1 MQLLNRVATA
11 FFLIAVLAAAS
22 ACASGPNPTD
32 NVTKALRAANLNEVT
47 VDWDRGAHI
56 AHLKGTVD
64 RSADRQRAE
73 EVASAAVGQDGRVLN
88 EITIKGLNEKTAG
101 NLDGQIKDQLKDM
114 VKSDPI
120 LRDRDLSFEV
130 NNGVVT
136 VKGDVQTADE
146 KTKVTELVRA
156 APGVKDMANAVEI
169 KPKTP

>member
-1 MQLLNRVATA
+1 MPRMSFAATL
-11 FFLIAVLAAAS
+11 FLIAGMAACS
-22 ACASGPNPTD
+22 SGPNPTD
-32 NVTKALRAANLNEVT
+32 NITKALKASNLNEVT
-47 VDWDRGAHI
+47 VTWDSGARI

-64 RSADRQRAE
+64 RSADRSRAE
-73 EVASAAVGQDGRVLN
+73 DVAAAAAGSDGKVLN

-101 NLDGQIKDQLKDM
+101 NLDGEIKDQLKQM
-114 VKSDPI
+114 VKNDPI
-120 LRDRDLSFEV
+120 LRDRNLSFDV

-169 KPKTP
+169 KPKT

>member
-1 MQLLNRVATA
+1 MPRMSFAATL
-11 FFLIAVLAAAS
+11 FLIAGMAACS
-22 ACASGPNPTD
+22 SGPNPTD
-32 NVTKALRAANLNEVT
+32 NITKALKVSNLNEVT
-47 VDWDRGAHI
+47 VTWDSGARI

-64 RSADRQRAE
+64 RPADRSRAE
-73 EVASAAVGQDGRVLN
+73 DVAAAAAGSDGKVLN

-101 NLDGQIKDQLKDM
+101 NLDGEIKDQLKQM
-114 VKSDPI
+114 VKNDPI
-120 LRDRDLSFEV
+120 LRDRNLSFDV

-169 KPKTP
+169 KPKT

>member
-1 MQLLNRVATA
+1 MQLLSRVATA
-11 FFLIAVLAAAS
+11 GCLTVALAVAC

-47 VDWDRGAHI
+47 VDWDRNARI

-64 RSADRQRAE
+64 RPADRQRAE
-73 EVASAAVGQDGRVLN
+73 EVATAAIGQDGRVLN

-101 NLDGQIKDQLKDM
+101 SLDGQIKDQLKDM
-114 VKSDPI
+114 VKRDPI
-120 LRDRDLSFEV
+120 LRDRDLSFDV

>member
-1 MQLLNRVATA
+1 MLRTSLAA
-11 FFLIAVLAAAS
+11 ILFLIAGTI
-22 ACASGPNPTD
+22 ACGTAPNPTD
-32 NVTKALRAANLNEVT
+32 NITKALRAANFNEVT
-47 VDWDRGAHI
+47 VTWDGGARI

-64 RSADRQRAE
+64 RSPDRQRAE
-73 EVASAAVGQDGRVLN
+73 DVAAAAAGSDGKVLN

-101 NLDGQIKDQLKDM
+101 NLDGDIKSQLKQM
-114 VKSDPI
+114 VKNDPI
-120 LRDRDLSFEV
+120 LRDRDLSFDV

-169 KPKTP
+169 KPHP